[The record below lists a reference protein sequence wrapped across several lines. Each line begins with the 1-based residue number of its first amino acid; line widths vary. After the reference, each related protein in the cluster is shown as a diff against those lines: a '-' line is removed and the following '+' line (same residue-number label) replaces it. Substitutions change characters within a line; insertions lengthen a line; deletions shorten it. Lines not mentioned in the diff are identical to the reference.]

1 MSIKT
6 ILTSSIV
13 KKVWMALTG
22 LFLCTFLIGHLAG
35 NMQLILKTGEEGR
48 RAFNEYAYFMAHNP
62 FIKVLSYVTY
72 FSIIF
77 HAFQGFYLTYQN
89 KQARP
94 QGYAYSK
101 PGANSALPSRYMA
114 VLGTLILVF
123 IVTHMAN
130 FWWKAKITEEIPL
143 HTYYSETAK
152 DTLFYTVHRKEPSV
166 KVIREMGEIEGNKL
180 VYSAKK
186 INLQLEQRLNQ
197 SIAQAE
203 QAGQAITPQQIEDIK
218 KQNRIKNNEFID
230 EGYKDL
236 HTVVMDFFNPKKNEL
251 AMIYMLLYVFS
262 MGALAFHLWHGFA
275 SGFQSLGLNH
285 KRYTPLIHNAGK
297 LFAVLV
303 PGLFALITVLI
314 YLK

>member
-1 MSIKT
+1 M
-6 ILTSSIV
+6 LNSSIV

-48 RAFNEYAYFMAHNP
+48 RAFNEYAYFMGHNP

-77 HAFQGFYLTYQN
+77 HAVQGFYLTYQN
-89 KQARP
+89 KKARP

-130 FWWKAKITEEIPL
+130 FWWKAKITKEIPMHSL
-143 HTYYSETAK
+143 VKMVDYPVGQDPATGQIITRPIEVTHYLNTNGTYQQFMVK
-152 DTLFYTVHRKEPSV
+152 DPSTGEEQKLFE
-166 KVIREMGEIEGNKL
+166 
-180 VYSAKK
+180 
-186 INLQLEQRLNQ
+186 
-197 SIAQAE
+197 
-203 QAGQAITPQQIEDIK
+203 
-218 KQNRIKNNEFID
+218 IKNKHEFYDKASGVKIG

-236 HTVVMDFFNPKKNEL
+236 HTVVMDFFNPKKNDMAL
-251 AMIYMLLYVFS
+251 AYMLLYVFS

>member
-6 ILTSSIV
+6 ILNSSII

-22 LFLCTFLIGHLAG
+22 LFLCTFLVGHLAG

-62 FIKVLSYVTY
+62 FIKALSYFTY

-77 HAFQGFYLTYQN
+77 HAIQGFYLTYQN
-89 KQARP
+89 KKARP

-101 PGANSALPSRYMA
+101 PGANSSWPSRYMA
-114 VLGTLILVF
+114 ILGTLILVF

-130 FWWKAKITEEIPL
+130 FWWKAKIKEDIPL
-143 HTYYSETAK
+143 HTFTVTVPNPMGGVSQKQELYYTHNMQLIPKSDEIVVKNHTDLYMAN
-152 DTLFYTVHRKEPSV
+152 LNV
-166 KVIREMGEIEGNKL
+166 KV
-180 VYSAKK
+180 A
-186 INLQLEQRLNQ
+186 
-197 SIAQAE
+197 
-203 QAGQAITPQQIEDIK
+203 
-218 KQNRIKNNEFID
+218 

-236 HTVVMDFFNPKKNEL
+236 HTVVMDFFNPKKNDL
-251 AMIYMLLYVFS
+251 ALAFMLLYVFS
-262 MGALAFHLWHGFA
+262 MGALGFHLWHGFA
-275 SGFQSLGLNH
+275 SGFQSLGINH
-285 KRYTPLIHNAGK
+285 KRYTPMIHGLGK
-297 LFAVLV
+297 LFAVIV